1 MSWDNKVVW
10 SEGLFL
16 QPQHF
21 QQYDR
26 YVERLVR
33 GGVGGLRP
41 FAWGIRELTINH
53 DLLTLGKF
61 AITSCHGILEDGTP
75 FNVPDDADHPP
86 PLVVPEN
93 TRDCIVYLTL
103 PARQPGAKDVV
114 KGDAEETMARYSA
127 REFETRDAIVGSEGV
142 TTLEVG
148 KLRLRFSLETDER
161 AGHVCLGVARIV
173 EIRADKQIV
182 LDENYIPPCLDCAAS
197 SVLGGYVAELQGL
210 LHHRGEALAGRVS
223 ESGTKGVAEIA
234 DFLLLQTVNRYE
246 PYIAHMAS
254 ISDVHPETFY
264 GAALQVC
271 GDLSTFTAQNKRPI
285 AFPVYQHDN
294 LTATFA
300 RLIKELRQS
309 LSAVLEQN
317 AIPLSLEERKYG
329 IHVAV
334 IVDKR
339 LLTSASFV
347 LAVRA
352 NVQAERLRRNFPN
365 QAKLGPVEKIREL
378 VNVALPGIGLRP
390 LPVAPRQIPYH
401 AGVTYFELDNTSEF
415 FRELQGSGGLA
426 IHVAGEF
433 PELDMELWAIKG

>member
-1 MSWDNKVVW
+1 MSWDNKIVW

-26 YVERLVR
+26 YVEKLVR
-33 GGVGGLRP
+33 GEVSGLRP
-41 FAWGIRELTINH
+41 YAWGVRELTINN

-61 AITSCHGILEDGTP
+61 ALTTCNGVLEDGTP
-75 FNVPDDADHPP
+75 FSLPDDADHPP
-86 PLVVPEN
+86 PLEVPEN

-103 PARQPGAKDVV
+103 PARQPGAKDFVQ
-114 KGDAEETMARYSA
+114 GDTEETVARYSA
-127 REFETRDAIVGSEGV
+127 HEFETGDAVTGAEGIATV
-142 TTLEVG
+142 EVG
-148 KLRLRFSLETDER
+148 KLRLRFALETDER
-161 AGHVCLGVARIV
+161 AGHVCLGAARIV

-197 SVLGGYVAELQGL
+197 PVLGGYVSELQGL

-246 PYIAHMAS
+246 PYFAHLAS
-254 ISDVHPETFY
+254 ASDIHPETFY
-264 GAALQVC
+264 GMALQVC
-271 GDLSTFTAQNKRPI
+271 GDLATFTAQNKRPA
-285 AFPVYQHDN
+285 AFPVYRHDD
-294 LTATFA
+294 LKATFG
-300 RLIKELRQS
+300 RLMKELRLS

-317 AIPLSLEERKYG
+317 AIPIPLEERKYG
-329 IHVAV
+329 VHVAV
-334 IVDKR
+334 ITDKR
-339 LLTSASFV
+339 LLTTASFV
-347 LAVRA
+347 LAVKA
-352 NVQAERLRRNFPN
+352 NIQAEKLRRHFPN

-401 AGVTYFELDNTSEF
+401 AGVTYFELDRTSEF
-415 FRELQGSGGLA
+415 FRELQGAGGLA
-426 IHVAGEF
+426 IHISGEF
-433 PELDMELWAIKG
+433 PELNMELWAIKG